1 MMKYLRWV
9 ILLLVVMGLIA
20 SFWFSQGWLQLC
32 AGLAIFLFGMQ
43 CLEDGLRQLAGSK
56 LEQILGRSTST
67 PFKSLLFGVG
77 GTLLLPAV
85 GIVERQVFGN
95 VAQRKPKPFAAQDQD
110 QPRRMRVRLGMIG
123 GFHAR
128 LRQAPNWGRPRRR
141 KPWPGF
147 ARRCTSTIRQSCASS
162 AGSAAC

>member
-56 LEQILGRSTST
+56 LEQILG
-67 PFKSLLFGVG
+67 
-77 GTLLLPAV
+77 AV
-85 GIVERQVFGN
+85 
-95 VAQRKPKPFAAQDQD
+95 
-110 QPRRMRVRLGMIG
+110 
-123 GFHAR
+123 
-128 LRQAPNWGRPRRR
+128 RPRPSR
-141 KPWPGF
+141 
-147 ARRCTSTIRQSCASS
+147 ACCS
-162 AGSAAC
+162 ASAAPCCCSPAPWCRC